1 LNFKHLC
8 LVQKSGTYEAAAGFH
23 SMGHPDMK
31 HAVLVVDDTQLNLN
45 LFSALLSKLGNCQ
58 DFLFADP
65 LQALEWVKLNPV
77 SLILVDYMMPGIDGI
92 EFVRRIRQMPDLK
105 ETPILMVTTNNLVDV
120 RHAALDN
127 GATDFLTKPVDL
139 HEFRARVKNM
149 LLLEESRRQLV
160 DRATWLAAE
169 VRQATQEILERERE
183 TVVRLSKAAEH
194 RDNETGS
201 HVNRMAHFCALIA
214 AELGLDAEEQELL
227 KDAAPLHDIGKVGI
241 PDHILLKPGKLDR
254 DEFEIMKQHARI
266 GHDILQGSASKLL
279 QLGAVIALSHHEKF
293 DGSGYPGALVGEAIP
308 LCSRVVAVADVFDA
322 LTSARPYKPAWS
334 VSDAINYLK
343 QQSGLHF
350 DPRCVNALIT
360 RLDDVLKVRALFS
373 EKT

>member
-1 LNFKHLC
+1 
-8 LVQKSGTYEAAAGFH
+8 
-23 SMGHPDMK
+23 MRHPDMK
-31 HAVLVVDDTQLNLN
+31 HSVLVVDDTQLNLN
-45 LFSALLSKLGNCQ
+45 LFSALLHKLGNCQ

-65 LQALEWVKLNPV
+65 LLALEWVKSNPV

-92 EFVRRIRQMPDLK
+92 EFVRRIRKMPELK

-149 LLLEESRRQLV
+149 LRLEESRRHLV
-160 DRATWLAAE
+160 DRAAWLAAE

-214 AELGLDAEEQELL
+214 AELGLDAAEQELL

-241 PDHILLKPGKLDR
+241 PDHILLKPGKLDTA
-254 DEFEIMKQHARI
+254 EFEIMKQHARI

-293 DGSGYPGALVGEAIP
+293 DGSGYPGGLAGDAIP

-334 VSDAINYLK
+334 VSDAIDYLK

-373 EKT
+373 EQT